1 MHHMGVERT
10 LYLVQKVDPHIKREE
25 VQKVVKNCV

>member
-10 LYLVQKVDPHIKREE
+10 YLVRKVDPHIKQEE
-25 VQKVVKNCV
+25 VQKVVKNCI